1 MRVNIIFI
9 AKEYEKVRNRNTS
22 LLKTQ
27 NEMTVL
33 KEAFD

>member
-9 AKEYEKVRNRNTS
+9 AKEYEKSEKLEYFFAKNR
-22 LLKTQ
+22 